1 MLNYNLW
8 EVDYD
13 YELSISTK
21 SVTLND
27 EMAVM
32 LHYFFIILYHGRA
45 VLLEIGELLVFNLR
59 TAVAHILS
67 IS

>member
-32 LHYFFIILYHGRA
+32 LHYFFIILNHGGA
-45 VLLEIGELLVFNLR
+45 GLLAIAELLVF
-59 TAVAHILS
+59 AQP
-67 IS
+67 